1 MCGGRRGAR
10 KWFTFLRERVRSREE
25 RERERRSLGR
35 QGCIKGCACAVAAVT
50 DCTWRDGR
58 LPLDQRNGT
67 LALTSGSCA
76 TVTLAFETE
85 ILIRFIRSERGREAA
100 MTAEAKKKDL

>member
-1 MCGGRRGAR
+1 MRRQ
-10 KWFTFLRERVRSREE
+10 TRSEKVVHLFEGKSESEITRG
-25 RERERRSLGR
+25 ERERRSLGR